1 MGTRRVLFS
10 SSVRRCPF
18 PRRRSEDLEH
28 SHASGDHWSRRCLRI
43 SSIEEY
49 NVPSFLQWPYVVKPY
64 FYSLISY
71 SFLVLGSVAGGV
83 FWVIWFLMV
92 PKGRLHTD
100 LESLQ
105 DSTNTSKSKDGVI
118 ASSQGYVFTR
128 LLFI

>member
-1 MGTRRVLFS
+1 MAVCRETLF
-10 SSVRRCPF
+10 
-18 PRRRSEDLEH
+18 LLTH
-28 SHASGDHWSRRCLRI
+28 
-43 SSIEEY
+43 
-49 NVPSFLQWPYVVKPY
+49 
-64 FYSLISY
+64 SY

-128 LLFI
+128 LIFI